1 MFKDA
6 LHLGGMCHP
15 KAPVYP
21 RQLFIKRSSAS
32 AASYT
37 RPLAAETSRVY
48 FTDMA
53 VQKEKSTLND
63 HREMF
68 SGIQYLALASSP
80 PKEMRRLS
88 PFVCPTLSSVHY
100 FHSNPSTDN
109 ISYIANYPSRVS
121 RQPHPQTQH
130 CRSVLDFS
138 LIMTL
143 NMRKN
148 MVRKALVFCFQA
160 LTTKPDIVIN
170 YVKILF
176 PL

>member
-48 FTDMA
+48 FTDMV

-63 HREMF
+63 HRETF
-68 SGIQYLALASSP
+68 TGIQYLALASSP
-80 PKEMRRLS
+80 PKESHAAALESFRLS
-88 PFVCPTLSSVHY
+88 
-100 FHSNPSTDN
+100 N
-109 ISYIANYPSRVS
+109 
-121 RQPHPQTQH
+121 
-130 CRSVLDFS
+130 S
-138 LIMTL
+138 LICTL
-143 NMRKN
+143 
-148 MVRKALVFCFQA
+148 LS
-160 LTTKPDIVIN
+160 
-170 YVKILF
+170 
-176 PL
+176 